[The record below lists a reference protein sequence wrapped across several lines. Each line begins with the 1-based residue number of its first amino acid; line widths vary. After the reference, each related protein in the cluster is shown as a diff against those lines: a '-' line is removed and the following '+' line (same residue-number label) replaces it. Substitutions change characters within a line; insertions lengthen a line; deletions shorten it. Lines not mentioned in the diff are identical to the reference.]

1 MKNIIETTV
10 RIEGKGDSKE
20 KALNIALGNIQRKIM
35 KDYKENMIIRI
46 EPINVEVIEA
56 KETSHIERFLFFFF
70 PRQRSKYS
78 VVLDVDIN
86 LFLLDVEK
94 INFEKN
100 EQGNSLKGQVLG
112 SHFLK

>member
-1 MKNIIETTV
+1 MKKVIETTV

-20 KALNIALGNIQRKIM
+20 KALSIALGNIQKKIM
-35 KDYKENMIIRI
+35 KDYKGNMIIRI
-46 EPINVEVIEA
+46 EPVNVNVIEA
-56 KETSHIERFLFFFF
+56 KETSYIERFFFFFF

-78 VVLDVDIN
+78 VVLDVEIN
-86 LFLLDVEK
+86 LFLLDVEGIK
-94 INFEKN
+94 FEKN